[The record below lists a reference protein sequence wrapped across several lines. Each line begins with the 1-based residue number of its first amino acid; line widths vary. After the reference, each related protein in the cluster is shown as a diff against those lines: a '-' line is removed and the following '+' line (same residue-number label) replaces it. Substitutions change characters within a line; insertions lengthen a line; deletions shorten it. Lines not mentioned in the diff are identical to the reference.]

1 MNDTALFRQILQL
14 AKSLPAREKVRLIEQ
29 LAPDIEKELAENQV
43 SVRRSLRGLWR
54 GVETTEEEID
64 SIREELWKSFP
75 RDLP

>member
-29 LAPDIEKELAENQV
+29 LAPDIEKELTENQV

-54 GVETTEEEID
+54 GVETTEEEIN
-64 SIREELWKSFP
+64 SVRKELWKSFP

>member
-54 GVETTEEEID
+54 GVETTEEEIN
-64 SIREELWKSFP
+64 SVREELWKSFP

>member
-54 GVETTEEEID
+54 GVETTEEGIN
-64 SIREELWKSFP
+64 SVREELWKSFP